1 MAAVVKKDHTCS
13 VCLELFSEPKVL
25 PCCHTFC
32 LKCLEKTARSGQ
44 KKGEIA
50 CPQCRKTHA
59 IPAGGLTEFL
69 TDFIA
74 SYEIEVTQL
83 KSPQDAGQRGKRNGS
98 KCGECEEEGTVET
111 YCTDCQNYLCRGCV
125 EAHKKF
131 KAYRGHK
138 VVPILELNVA
148 TLQSGQVQY
157 CSTHKDEALKLFCE
171 TCMALVCRDC
181 ILVEHREHQYT
192 FVKNACTKVTKQLRD
207 LSQAVQRKVRMCT
220 SNLAEIQKV
229 EMTATGYSEV
239 LKADINA
246 FFDKMDRS
254 LKVRRKQLLTEAE
267 TECQKDMKQIWA
279 DKVYHQM
286 TISQITSAS
295 SLAEKALKCTS
306 DVEMMLT
313 SLQSIRQ
320 LTLLKE
326 TEWDNN
332 AFITL
337 LQTQPTF
344 KGNLKQQVREM
355 GIVGRLQ
362 KRGDVIVPPFPA
374 SVKLGKVSTH
384 RVLNKKAL
392 LDFRSLQ
399 PVKLQDTK
407 NRKVGV
413 CVTYGQSKKKLAPE
427 NIGIN
432 DTADENSEVA
442 IRFVCG
448 GKHTIAVTIGGE
460 PVPGSP
466 FTVHVTGVPKVGSR
480 VTEGPDWPPDQL
492 GGRRR
497 TQNQFG
503 TLAPSAGLD
512 GREVMNGVVQSVYE
526 GMYGGTSVCP
536 SVRGLG
542 VGLTLGGLQLPTTVA
557 SQSTDQWGSPGDRVY
572 SVKVYW
578 NANHYSYNATHQW
591 GKGCYQ
597 IELV

>member
-44 KKGEIA
+44 KKGEIT
-50 CPQCRKTHA
+50 CLQCRKTHA

-83 KSPQDAGQRGKRNGS
+83 KSPQDAGQRGKHS
-98 KCGECEEEGTVET
+98 KCGECEEEGTMET

-157 CSTHKDEALKLFCE
+157 CSTHKDETLKLFCE

-192 FVKNACTKVTKQLRD
+192 FVKDACTKVTKQLRD
-207 LSQAVQRKVRMCT
+207 LSQDVQRKLQMCT
-220 SNLAEIQKV
+220 ANLAEIQKV

-246 FFDKMDRS
+246 FFDKMDQS
-254 LKVRRKQLLTEAE
+254 LKVRRKQLLTQAE

-279 DKVYHQM
+279 DKVYHQT

-295 SLAEKALKCTS
+295 LLAEKALKCTS

-320 LTLLKE
+320 LILLKD
-326 TEWDNN
+326 TEWDND

-344 KGNLKQQVREM
+344 KGNLKQQVHEM

-362 KRGDVIVPPFPA
+362 KWGEVIVPPFPE
-374 SVKLGKVSTH
+374 SVELGKVSTH

-392 LDFRSLQ
+392 LDFQSLQ

-407 NRKVGV
+407 KQKVGV
-413 CVTYGQSKKKLAPE
+413 CVTYGQSNKKFAPE
-427 NIGIN
+427 NIGIS

-448 GKHTIAVTIGGE
+448 GKHNIAVTIGGE

-480 VTEGPDWPPDQL
+480 VTEGPDWPPDQT
-492 GGRRR
+492 GGRHRA
-497 TQNQFG
+497 QNLFG
-503 TLAPSAGLD
+503 TLDSSPGLD
-512 GREVMNGVVQSVYE
+512 GREVMNGVVQSVQDRE
-526 GMYGGTSVCP
+526 GFASFGRRLS
-536 SVRGLG
+536 
-542 VGLTLGGLQLPTTVA
+542 TTVA
-557 SQSTDQWGSPGDRVY
+557 PPSTNQQGGLGDKVY
-572 SVKVYW
+572 NVQVYW
-578 NANHYSYNATHQW
+578 NANHHNMLGYNATYQW

>member
-44 KKGEIA
+44 KKGEIT
-50 CPQCRKTHA
+50 CPQCRKTHV

-83 KSPQDAGQRGKRNGS
+83 KSPQDVGQRRKHS
-98 KCGECEEEGTVET
+98 KCGECEEEGTIET

-138 VVPILELNVA
+138 VVPIQELNVA

-192 FVKNACTKVTKQLRD
+192 FVKDACTKVTKQLRD
-207 LSQAVQRKVRMCT
+207 LSQDVQRKLRMCT
-220 SNLAEIQKV
+220 ANLGEVQKV

-246 FFDKMDRS
+246 FFDKLDQS

-279 DKVYHQM
+279 DKVYHQT

-295 SLAEKALKCTS
+295 SLADKALKCTS

-326 TEWDNN
+326 TEWDND

-362 KRGDVIVPPFPA
+362 KRGDVIVPPFPE

-413 CVTYGQSKKKLAPE
+413 RVTYGQSKKKLARE

-432 DTADENSEVA
+432 DTADENSEVS

-480 VTEGPDWPPDQL
+480 VTEGPDWPQAPDQT

-497 TQNQFG
+497 TQSRFG
-503 TLAPSAGLD
+503 TLDPSAGLD
-512 GREVMNGVVQSVYE
+512 GREVMNGVVQSVHE
-526 GMYGGTSVCP
+526 GGT
-536 SVRGLG
+536 GLRLSSS
-542 VGLTLGGLQLPTTVA
+542 GLPGA
-557 SQSTDQWGSPGDRVY
+557 SQSTDQQGGPGDRVY
-572 SVKVYW
+572 NVKVSLKV
-578 NANHYSYNATHQW
+578 NHCSYNATCRW